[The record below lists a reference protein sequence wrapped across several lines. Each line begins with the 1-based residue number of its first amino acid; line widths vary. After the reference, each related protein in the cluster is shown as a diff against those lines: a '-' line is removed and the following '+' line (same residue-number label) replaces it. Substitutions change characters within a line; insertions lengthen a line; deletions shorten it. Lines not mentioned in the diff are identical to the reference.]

1 MPIYKH
7 PRPSVATDVVTL
19 RFHDGR
25 LEVLLIARNEA
36 PAGWA
41 LPGGFLKVGGP
52 RIELAAASGKRREDI
67 DWTLEAC
74 ALRELNEEAG
84 FTPFSLHQFGA
95 YGAADR
101 DPRGRYISVAYWTF
115 AHAERC
121 HPKAGSDATAFEWR
135 PVDQAKGLAFDHDAI
150 VKNALGNIRQRR
162 SELEL
167 FLDLM
172 PEVFT
177 YPMFLAA
184 YQQFWESEH
193 ARDRS
198 NLHRKVASLW
208 ASAETAKPLSTSGQR
223 GRGAPAKR
231 YDLNLAKAAMRARS

>member
-1 MPIYKH
+1 MPTYEH

-19 RFHDGR
+19 RFHEGR
-25 LEVLLIARNEA
+25 LEVLLIERSEA

-52 RIELAAASGKRREDI
+52 RIEMAAAQGEAHADI

-74 ALRELNEEAG
+74 ARRELKEEAG
-84 FTPFSLHQFGA
+84 FEPFVLHQFGA
-95 YGAADR
+95 YGAANR

-121 HPKAGSDATAFEWR
+121 HPAAGSDAKAFEWR
-135 PVDQAKGLAFDHDAI
+135 PLDTATGLAFDHDRI
-150 VKNALGNIRQRR
+150 VQDAVADIRRHR
-162 SELEL
+162 GEISL

-172 PEVFT
+172 PGVFT
-177 YPMFLAA
+177 YPMFLDA
-184 YQQFWESEH
+184 YQQFWEPES

-198 NLHRKVASLW
+198 NLHRKVSGRW
-208 ASAETAKPLSTSGQR
+208 ATAETDKPLSVALPKGP
-223 GRGAPAKR
+223 GAPAKR
-231 YDLNLAKAAMRARS
+231 YDLESVKSVSETR